1 MAFFEFKSLTSV
13 LRRHN
18 LNKLRW
24 GLIGGGEGSQIGF
37 AHRAAAQLDGRF
49 SFVAGALDV
58 DPQAAREF
66 GVSLG
71 LKVAR
76 SYGSWQDMLGTEKN
90 VKGEERIGLVTIA
103 TPNSTHFKITKAF
116 LEAGF
121 NVLCEKPLTMTVEE
135 ARELVLIAKASNR
148 ICAVNYGY
156 TGYPLVRQMRSMVL
170 GGDLGEI
177 RLVVAEFAGGFMAD
191 SADAE
196 NPRVKWRFS
205 SQHSGMAAITVDCG
219 IHALNMA
226 CFVTN
231 KKVVEV
237 SSDFASGIK
246 NRELED
252 DNSSAFRLESGI
264 IGRLWT
270 SGLAIGRT
278 HGLTLQVFGEK
289 GGLSWKQEQP
299 DQLSWTP
306 LNKPT
311 NILERG
317 HPDLHL
323 SAQRANRITIGHPEG
338 MVFAF
343 ANIYQDLSEVI
354 SAQAVGKKPSNLAI
368 DYPTVEDGCH
378 SIEIVE
384 AMTRSVANKS
394 CWTKV

>member
-1 MAFFEFKSLTSV
+1 MVPLF
-13 LRRHN
+13 RRFN
-18 LNKLRW
+18 LDKLNW
-24 GLIGGGEGSQIGF
+24 GLIGGGDGSQVGF
-37 AHRAAAQLDGRF
+37 AHRAAAQLDGNF
-49 SFVAGALDV
+49 NFVAGALDL
-58 DPQAAREF
+58 DPDKAREF
-66 GVSLG
+66 GIYLG
-71 LKVAR
+71 LENSR
-76 SYGSWQDMLGTEKN
+76 SYGSWQGMLDAEKN
-90 VKGEERIGLVTIA
+90 MRAEKRLNLVTVA
-103 TPNSTHFKITKAF
+103 TPNSTHFEISKAF
-116 LEAGF
+116 LESGF
-121 NVLCEKPLTMTVEE
+121 HVLCEKPLTMTVEE
-135 ARELVLIAKASNR
+135 AKALVLIAAKSNR
-148 ICAVNYGY
+148 VCAVNYGY
-156 TGYPLVRQMRSMVL
+156 TGYPLVRQMRSMIMGGEL
-170 GGDLGEI
+170 GQI

-205 SQHSGMAAITVDCG
+205 SKHSGMAAITVDCG

-226 CFVTN
+226 CFVTD

-246 NRELED
+246 SRELED
-252 DNSSAFRLESGI
+252 DNSSAFRLETGI

-289 GGLSWKQEQP
+289 GGLYWKQEQP
-299 DQLSWTP
+299 NQLYWTP
-306 LNKPT
+306 INKST
-311 NILERG
+311 QILERG

-323 SAQRANRITIGHPEG
+323 SARRANRITIGHPEG

-343 ANIYQDLSEVI
+343 ANIYRDLSDVI
-354 SAQAVGKKPSNLAI
+354 FATKAGKQPDILAL

-384 AMTRSVANKS
+384 AMTRSVANRS

>member
-1 MAFFEFKSLTSV
+1 MDK
-13 LRRHN
+13 
-18 LNKLRW
+18 LNW
-24 GLIGGGEGSQIGF
+24 GLIGGGDGSQVGF
-37 AHRAAAQLDGRF
+37 AHRAAAQLDGNF
-49 SFVAGALDV
+49 NFVAGALDL
-58 DPQAAREF
+58 DPDKAREF
-66 GVSLG
+66 GIYLG
-71 LKVAR
+71 LENSR
-76 SYGSWQDMLGTEKN
+76 SYGSWQGMLDAEKN
-90 VKGEERIGLVTIA
+90 MRVEKRLNLVTVA
-103 TPNSTHFKITKAF
+103 TPNSTHFEISKAF
-116 LEAGF
+116 LESGF
-121 NVLCEKPLTMTVEE
+121 HVLCEKPLTMTVEE
-135 ARELVLIAKASNR
+135 AKALVLIAAKSNR
-148 ICAVNYGY
+148 VCAVNYGY
-156 TGYPLVRQMRSMVL
+156 TGYPLVRQMRSMIMGGEL
-170 GGDLGEI
+170 GQI

-205 SQHSGMAAITVDCG
+205 SKHSGMAAITVDCG

-226 CFVTN
+226 CFVTD

-246 NRELED
+246 SRELED
-252 DNSSAFRLESGI
+252 DNSSAFRLETGI

-289 GGLSWKQEQP
+289 GGLYWKQEQP
-299 DQLSWTP
+299 NQLYWTP
-306 LNKPT
+306 INKST
-311 NILERG
+311 QILERG

-323 SAQRANRITIGHPEG
+323 SARRANRITIGHPEG

-343 ANIYQDLSEVI
+343 ANIYRDLSDVI
-354 SAQAVGKKPSNLAI
+354 FATKAGKQPDILAL

-384 AMTRSVANKS
+384 AMTRSVANRS

>member
-1 MAFFEFKSLTSV
+1 MDK
-13 LRRHN
+13 
-18 LNKLRW
+18 LNW
-24 GLIGGGEGSQIGF
+24 GLIGGGDGSQVGF
-37 AHRAAAQLDGRF
+37 AHRAASQLDGNF
-49 SFVAGALDV
+49 NFVAGALDL
-58 DPQAAREF
+58 DPDKARKF

-71 LKVAR
+71 LDNSR
-76 SYGSWQDMLGTEKN
+76 SYGSWQGMLDAEKN
-90 VKGEERIGLVTIA
+90 MRGEKRLNLVTVA
-103 TPNSTHFKITKAF
+103 TPNSTHFEISKAF
-116 LEAGF
+116 LESGF
-121 NVLCEKPLTMTVEE
+121 HVLCEKPLTMTVEE
-135 ARELVLIAKASNR
+135 AKALVLIAAKSNR
-148 ICAVNYGY
+148 VCAVNYGY
-156 TGYPLVRQMRSMVL
+156 TGYPLVRQMRSMIMGEEL
-170 GGDLGEI
+170 GQI

-205 SQHSGMAAITVDCG
+205 SKHSGMAAITVDCG

-226 CFVTN
+226 CFVTD

-246 NRELED
+246 SRELED
-252 DNSSAFRLESGI
+252 DNSSAFRLETGI

-289 GGLSWKQEQP
+289 GGLYWKQEQP
-299 DQLSWTP
+299 NQLYWTP
-306 LNKPT
+306 INKST
-311 NILERG
+311 QILERG

-323 SAQRANRITIGHPEG
+323 SARRANRITIGHPEG

-343 ANIYQDLSEVI
+343 ANIYRDLSEVI
-354 SAQAVGKKPSNLAI
+354 FATKVGKQPDILAL

-384 AMTRSVANKS
+384 AMTRSVANRS

>member
-1 MAFFEFKSLTSV
+1 MDK
-13 LRRHN
+13 
-18 LNKLRW
+18 LNW
-24 GLIGGGEGSQIGF
+24 GLIGGGDGSQVGF
-37 AHRAAAQLDGRF
+37 AHRAAAQLDGKF
-49 SFVAGALDV
+49 NFVAGALDL
-58 DPQAAREF
+58 DPDRAREF
-66 GVSLG
+66 GVTLG
-71 LKVAR
+71 LESSR
-76 SYGSWQDMLGTEKN
+76 SYGSWQRMLVAEKAI
-90 VKGEERIGLVTIA
+90 KGKERINLVTIA
-103 TPNSTHFKITKAF
+103 TPNSTHFEITKAF
-116 LEAGF
+116 LESGF
-121 NVLCEKPLTMTVEE
+121 HVLCEKPLTMTVEE
-135 ARELVLIAKASNR
+135 AKALVVIAKKSSKV
-148 ICAVNYGY
+148 CAVNYGY
-156 TGYPLVRQMRSMVL
+156 TGYPMVRQMRSMIMA
-170 GGDLGEI
+170 GELGEI

-205 SQHSGMAAITVDCG
+205 SKQSGMAAITVDCG

-246 NRELED
+246 SRELED
-252 DNSSAFRLESGI
+252 DNSSAFRLETGI

-299 DQLSWTP
+299 NQLSWTP
-306 LNKPT
+306 INKST
-311 NILERG
+311 QILERG

-323 SAQRANRITIGHPEG
+323 SARRANRITIGHPEG

-343 ANIYQDLSEVI
+343 ANIYRDLSDVI
-354 SAQAVGKKPSNLAI
+354 FSTKAGKKPDILAL

-384 AMTRSVANKS
+384 AMTRSVANRS

>member
-1 MAFFEFKSLTSV
+1 MDK
-13 LRRHN
+13 
-18 LNKLRW
+18 LNW
-24 GLIGGGEGSQIGF
+24 GLIGGGDGSQVGF
-37 AHRAAAQLDGRF
+37 AHRAAAQLDGKF
-49 SFVAGALDV
+49 NFVAGALDL
-58 DPQAAREF
+58 DPDRAREF
-66 GVSLG
+66 GVTLG
-71 LKVAR
+71 LESSR
-76 SYGSWQDMLGTEKN
+76 SYGSWQRMLVAEKAI
-90 VKGEERIGLVTIA
+90 KGKERINLVTIA
-103 TPNSTHFKITKAF
+103 TPNSTHFEITKAF
-116 LEAGF
+116 LESGF
-121 NVLCEKPLTMTVEE
+121 HVLCEKPLTMTVEE
-135 ARELVLIAKASNR
+135 AKALVVIARKSSKV
-148 ICAVNYGY
+148 CAVNYGY
-156 TGYPLVRQMRSMVL
+156 TGYPMVRQMRSMIMA
-170 GGDLGEI
+170 GELGEI

-205 SQHSGMAAITVDCG
+205 SKQSGMAAITVDCG

-246 NRELED
+246 SRELED
-252 DNSSAFRLESGI
+252 DNSSAFRLETGI

-299 DQLSWTP
+299 NQLSWTP
-306 LNKPT
+306 INKST
-311 NILERG
+311 QILERG

-323 SAQRANRITIGHPEG
+323 SARRANRITIGHPEG

-343 ANIYQDLSEVI
+343 ANIYRDLSDVI
-354 SAQAVGKKPSNLAI
+354 FATKAGKQPDILAL

-384 AMTRSVANKS
+384 AMTRSVANRS

>member
-1 MAFFEFKSLTSV
+1 MDK
-13 LRRHN
+13 
-18 LNKLRW
+18 LNW
-24 GLIGGGEGSQIGF
+24 GLIGGGDGSQVGF
-37 AHRAAAQLDGRF
+37 AHRAAAQLDGKF
-49 SFVAGALDV
+49 NFVAGALDL
-58 DPQAAREF
+58 DPDRAREF
-66 GVSLG
+66 GVTLG
-71 LKVAR
+71 LESSR
-76 SYGSWQDMLGTEKN
+76 SYGSWQRMLVAEKAI
-90 VKGEERIGLVTIA
+90 KGKERINLVTIA
-103 TPNSTHFKITKAF
+103 TPNSTHFEITKAF
-116 LEAGF
+116 LESGF
-121 NVLCEKPLTMTVEE
+121 HVLCEKPLTMTVEE
-135 ARELVLIAKASNR
+135 AKALVVIAKKSSKV
-148 ICAVNYGY
+148 CAVNYGY
-156 TGYPLVRQMRSMVL
+156 TGYPMVRQMRSMIMA
-170 GGDLGEI
+170 GELGEI

-205 SQHSGMAAITVDCG
+205 SKQSGMAAITVDCG

-246 NRELED
+246 SRELED
-252 DNSSAFRLESGI
+252 DNSSAFRLETGI

-299 DQLSWTP
+299 NQLSWTP
-306 LNKPT
+306 INKST
-311 NILERG
+311 QILERG

-323 SAQRANRITIGHPEG
+323 SARRANRITIGHPEG

-343 ANIYQDLSEVI
+343 ANIYRDLSDVI
-354 SAQAVGKKPSNLAI
+354 FATKAGKQPDILAL

-384 AMTRSVANKS
+384 AMTRSVANRS

>member
-1 MAFFEFKSLTSV
+1 MSRLSWA
-13 LRRHN
+13 
-18 LNKLRW
+18 
-24 GLIGGGEGSQIGF
+24 LIGGGEGSQVGF
-37 AHRAAAQLDGRF
+37 AHRAAAQLDNNF
-49 SFVAGALDV
+49 SLVAGALDV
-58 DPQAAREF
+58 NPDSARAF
-66 GVSLG
+66 GISLG
-71 LKVAR
+71 LESAR
-76 SYGSWQDMLGTEKN
+76 SYRSWRDMLDAEKN
-90 VKGEERIGLVTIA
+90 VEGDQRIDLVTVA
-103 TPNSTHFKITKAF
+103 TPNSTHFEITKEF

-121 NVLCEKPLTMTVEE
+121 HVLCEKPLTMTVEE
-135 ARELVLIAKASNR
+135 AQALVLIAKASNR

-170 GGDLGEI
+170 AGELGKI

-196 NPRVKWRFS
+196 NPRVKWRFNS
-205 SQHSGMAAITVDCG
+205 KHSGMAAITVDCG

-226 CFVTN
+226 CFITN
-231 KKVVEV
+231 EKVVEV

-246 NRELED
+246 SRELED
-252 DNSSAFRLESGI
+252 DNLSAFRMESGI
-264 IGRLWT
+264 VGRLWT

-278 HGLTLQVFGEK
+278 HGLTIQIFGEK
-289 GGLSWKQEQP
+289 GGLSWTQEQP
-299 DQLSWTP
+299 NQLSWTP

-311 NILERG
+311 CILERG

-343 ANIYQDLSEVI
+343 ANIYRDLFEVI
-354 SAQAVGKKPSNLAI
+354 SSVKADTKPHSLAL
-368 DYPTVEDGCH
+368 DYPKVEDGCH

>member
-1 MAFFEFKSLTSV
+1 MGL
-13 LRRHN
+13 LRRFN
-18 LNKLRW
+18 LDKLNW
-24 GLIGGGEGSQIGF
+24 GLIGGGDGSQVGF
-37 AHRAAAQLDGRF
+37 AHRAAAQLDGNF
-49 SFVAGALDV
+49 NFVAGALDL
-58 DPQAAREF
+58 DPDKAREF
-66 GVSLG
+66 GIYLG
-71 LKVAR
+71 LENSR
-76 SYGSWQDMLGTEKN
+76 SYGSWQGMLDAEKN
-90 VKGEERIGLVTIA
+90 IRGENRLNLVTVA
-103 TPNSTHFKITKAF
+103 TPNSTHFEISKAF
-116 LEAGF
+116 LESGF
-121 NVLCEKPLTMTVEE
+121 HVLCEKPLTMTVEE
-135 ARELVLIAKASNR
+135 AKALVLIAAKSNR
-148 ICAVNYGY
+148 VCAVNYGY
-156 TGYPLVRQMRSMVL
+156 TGYPLVRQMRSMIMGGEL
-170 GGDLGEI
+170 GQI

-205 SQHSGMAAITVDCG
+205 SKHSGMAAITVDCG

-226 CFVTN
+226 CFVTD

-246 NRELED
+246 SRELED
-252 DNSSAFRLESGI
+252 DNSSAFRLETGI

-289 GGLSWKQEQP
+289 GGLYWKQEQP
-299 DQLSWTP
+299 NQLYWTP
-306 LNKPT
+306 INKST
-311 NILERG
+311 QILERG

-323 SAQRANRITIGHPEG
+323 SARRANRITIGHPEG

-343 ANIYQDLSEVI
+343 ANIYRDLSDVI
-354 SAQAVGKKPSNLAI
+354 FATKVGKQPDILAL

-384 AMTRSVANKS
+384 AMTRSVANRS

>member
-1 MAFFEFKSLTSV
+1 MDK
-13 LRRHN
+13 
-18 LNKLRW
+18 LNW
-24 GLIGGGEGSQIGF
+24 GLIGGGVGSQVGF
-37 AHRAAAQLDGRF
+37 AHRAAAQLDGKF
-49 SFVAGALDV
+49 NFVAGALDL
-58 DPQAAREF
+58 DPDRAREF
-66 GVSLG
+66 GVTLG
-71 LKVAR
+71 LESSR
-76 SYGSWQDMLGTEKN
+76 SYGSWQRMLVAEKAI
-90 VKGEERIGLVTIA
+90 KGKERINLVTIA
-103 TPNSTHFKITKAF
+103 TPNSTHFEITKAF
-116 LEAGF
+116 LESGF
-121 NVLCEKPLTMTVEE
+121 HVLCEKPLTMTVEE
-135 ARELVLIAKASNR
+135 AKALVVIAKKSSKV
-148 ICAVNYGY
+148 CAVNYGY
-156 TGYPLVRQMRSMVL
+156 TGYPMVRQMRSMIMA
-170 GGDLGEI
+170 GELGEI

-196 NPRVKWRFS
+196 NPRVKWRFNS
-205 SQHSGMAAITVDCG
+205 KQSGMAAITVDCG

-246 NRELED
+246 SRELED
-252 DNSSAFRLESGI
+252 DNSSAFRLETGI

-299 DQLSWTP
+299 NQLSWTP
-306 LNKPT
+306 INKST
-311 NILERG
+311 QILERG

-323 SAQRANRITIGHPEG
+323 SARRANRITIGHPEG

-343 ANIYQDLSEVI
+343 ANIYRDLSDVI
-354 SAQAVGKKPSNLAI
+354 FATKAGKQPDILAL

-384 AMTRSVANKS
+384 AMTRSVANRS

>member
-1 MAFFEFKSLTSV
+1 MS
-13 LRRHN
+13 
-18 LNKLRW
+18 KLCW
-24 GLIGGGEGSQIGF
+24 GLIGGGEGSQVGF
-37 AHRAAAQLDGRF
+37 AHRAAAQLDGNF
-49 SFVAGALDV
+49 SLVAGALDL
-58 DPQAAREF
+58 DPHSAKAF

-71 LKVAR
+71 LDPTRA
-76 SYGSWQDMLGTEKN
+76 YGSWREMLDAEKGLIE
-90 VKGEERIGLVTIA
+90 KGGLDLVTVA
-103 TPNSTHFKITKAF
+103 TPNSTHFEISKAF

-121 NVLCEKPLTMTVEE
+121 HVLCEKPLTMTVEE
-135 ARELVLIAKASNR
+135 AKLLVLIANSTDR
-148 ICAVNYGY
+148 ICAINYGY

-170 GGDLGEI
+170 GGELGDI
-177 RLVVAEFAGGFMAD
+177 RLVMAEFAGGFMAD
-191 SADAE
+191 ASDAE

-205 SQHSGMAAITVDCG
+205 SKHSGMAAITVDCG

-237 SSDFASGIK
+237 SSDFACGIK
-246 NRELED
+246 GRELED

-264 IGRLWT
+264 VGRLWT

-299 DQLSWTP
+299 NQLSWTP

-311 NILERG
+311 RILERG
-317 HPDLHL
+317 HQDLHL

-343 ANIYQDLSEVI
+343 ANIYNDLFDVI
-354 SAQAVGKKPSNLAI
+354 IARKAGEKPNSLAL

-378 SIEIVE
+378 SIEVVE
-384 AMTRSVANKS
+384 AMTRSVANNS

>member
-1 MAFFEFKSLTSV
+1 MDK
-13 LRRHN
+13 
-18 LNKLRW
+18 LNW
-24 GLIGGGEGSQIGF
+24 GLIGGGDGSQVGF
-37 AHRAAAQLDGRF
+37 AHRAAAQLDGNF
-49 SFVAGALDV
+49 NFVAGALDL
-58 DPQAAREF
+58 DPDKAREF

-71 LKVAR
+71 LDNSR
-76 SYGSWQDMLGTEKN
+76 SYGSWQAMLDAEKTMR
-90 VKGEERIGLVTIA
+90 GEKRLNLVTVA
-103 TPNSTHFKITKAF
+103 TPNSTHFEISKAF
-116 LEAGF
+116 LESGF
-121 NVLCEKPLTMTVEE
+121 HVLCEKPLTMTVEE
-135 ARELVLIAKASNR
+135 AKSLVLIAAKSNR
-148 ICAVNYGY
+148 VCAVNYGY
-156 TGYPLVRQMRSMVL
+156 TGYPLVRQMRSMIMAGEL
-170 GGDLGEI
+170 GRI

-205 SQHSGMAAITVDCG
+205 SKHSGMAAITVDCG

-246 NRELED
+246 SRELED
-252 DNSSAFRLESGI
+252 DNSSAFRLETGI

-289 GGLSWKQEQP
+289 GGVYWKQEQP
-299 DQLSWTP
+299 NQLSWTP
-306 LNKPT
+306 INKST
-311 NILERG
+311 QILERG

-323 SAQRANRITIGHPEG
+323 SARRANRITIGHPEG

-343 ANIYQDLSEVI
+343 ANIYRDLSDVI
-354 SAQAVGKKPSNLAI
+354 FATKAGKQPDILAL

-384 AMTRSVANKS
+384 AMTRSVANRS

>member
-1 MAFFEFKSLTSV
+1 MDK
-13 LRRHN
+13 
-18 LNKLRW
+18 LNW
-24 GLIGGGEGSQIGF
+24 GLIGGGVGSQVGF
-37 AHRAAAQLDGRF
+37 AHRAAAQLDGKF
-49 SFVAGALDV
+49 NFVAGALDL
-58 DPQAAREF
+58 DPDRAREF
-66 GVSLG
+66 GVTLG
-71 LKVAR
+71 LESSR
-76 SYGSWQDMLGTEKN
+76 SYGSWQRMLVAEKAI
-90 VKGEERIGLVTIA
+90 KGKERINLVTIA
-103 TPNSTHFKITKAF
+103 TPNSTHFEITKAF
-116 LEAGF
+116 LESGF
-121 NVLCEKPLTMTVEE
+121 HVLCEKPLTMTVEE
-135 ARELVLIAKASNR
+135 AKALVVIAKKSSKV
-148 ICAVNYGY
+148 CAVNYGY
-156 TGYPLVRQMRSMVL
+156 TGYPMVRQMRSMIMA
-170 GGDLGEI
+170 GELGEI

-205 SQHSGMAAITVDCG
+205 SKQSGMAAITVDCG

-246 NRELED
+246 SRELED
-252 DNSSAFRLESGI
+252 DNSSAFRLETGI

-299 DQLSWTP
+299 NQLSWTP
-306 LNKPT
+306 INKST
-311 NILERG
+311 QILERG

-323 SAQRANRITIGHPEG
+323 SARRANRITIGHPEG

-343 ANIYQDLSEVI
+343 ANIYRDLSDVI
-354 SAQAVGKKPSNLAI
+354 FATKAGKQPDILAL

-384 AMTRSVANKS
+384 AMTRSVANRS

>member
-1 MAFFEFKSLTSV
+1 MGL
-13 LRRHN
+13 LRRFN
-18 LNKLRW
+18 LDKLNW
-24 GLIGGGEGSQIGF
+24 GLIGGGDGSQVGF
-37 AHRAAAQLDGRF
+37 AHRAAAQLDGKF
-49 SFVAGALDV
+49 NFVAGALDL
-58 DPQAAREF
+58 DPDRAREF
-66 GVSLG
+66 GVTLG
-71 LKVAR
+71 LESSR
-76 SYGSWQDMLGTEKN
+76 SYGSWQRMLVAEKAI
-90 VKGEERIGLVTIA
+90 KGKERINLVTIA
-103 TPNSTHFKITKAF
+103 TPNSTHFEITKAF
-116 LEAGF
+116 LESGF
-121 NVLCEKPLTMTVEE
+121 HVLCEKPLTMTVEE
-135 ARELVLIAKASNR
+135 AKALVVIAKKSSKV
-148 ICAVNYGY
+148 CAVNYGY
-156 TGYPLVRQMRSMVL
+156 TGYPMVRQMRSMIMA
-170 GGDLGEI
+170 GELGEI

-205 SQHSGMAAITVDCG
+205 SKQSGMAAITVDCG

-246 NRELED
+246 SRELED
-252 DNSSAFRLESGI
+252 DNSSAFRLETGI

-299 DQLSWTP
+299 NQLSWTP
-306 LNKPT
+306 INKST
-311 NILERG
+311 QILERG

-323 SAQRANRITIGHPEG
+323 SARRANRITIGHPEG

-343 ANIYQDLSEVI
+343 ANIYRDLSDVI
-354 SAQAVGKKPSNLAI
+354 FATKAGKQPDILAL

-384 AMTRSVANKS
+384 AMTRSVANRS

>member
-1 MAFFEFKSLTSV
+1 MVPLF
-13 LRRHN
+13 RRFN
-18 LNKLRW
+18 LDKLNW
-24 GLIGGGEGSQIGF
+24 GLIGGGDGSQVGF
-37 AHRAAAQLDGRF
+37 AHRAAAQLDGNF
-49 SFVAGALDV
+49 NFVAGALDL
-58 DPQAAREF
+58 DPDKAREF

-71 LKVAR
+71 LENSR
-76 SYGSWQDMLGTEKN
+76 SYGSWQGMLDAEKN
-90 VKGEERIGLVTIA
+90 IRGEKRLNLVTVA
-103 TPNSTHFKITKAF
+103 TPNSTHFEISKAF
-116 LEAGF
+116 LESGF
-121 NVLCEKPLTMTVEE
+121 HVLCEKPLTMTVEE
-135 ARELVLIAKASNR
+135 AKALVLIAAKSNR
-148 ICAVNYGY
+148 VCAVNYGY
-156 TGYPLVRQMRSMVL
+156 TGYPLVRQMRSMIMGGEL
-170 GGDLGEI
+170 GQI

-205 SQHSGMAAITVDCG
+205 SKHSGMAAITVDCG

-226 CFVTN
+226 CFVTD

-246 NRELED
+246 SRELED
-252 DNSSAFRLESGI
+252 DNSSAFRLETGI

-289 GGLSWKQEQP
+289 GGLYWKQEQP
-299 DQLSWTP
+299 NQLYWTP
-306 LNKPT
+306 INKST
-311 NILERG
+311 QILERG

-323 SAQRANRITIGHPEG
+323 SARRANRITIGHPEG

-343 ANIYQDLSEVI
+343 ANIYRDLSDVI
-354 SAQAVGKKPSNLAI
+354 FATKAGKQPDILAL

-384 AMTRSVANKS
+384 AMTRSVANRS

>member
-1 MAFFEFKSLTSV
+1 MDK
-13 LRRHN
+13 
-18 LNKLRW
+18 LNW
-24 GLIGGGEGSQIGF
+24 GLIGGGDGSQVGF
-37 AHRAAAQLDGRF
+37 AHRAAAQLDGNF
-49 SFVAGALDV
+49 NFVAGALDL
-58 DPQAAREF
+58 DPDKAREF
-66 GVSLG
+66 GIYLG
-71 LKVAR
+71 LENSR
-76 SYGSWQDMLGTEKN
+76 SYGSWQGMLDAEKN
-90 VKGEERIGLVTIA
+90 MRVEKRLNLVTVA
-103 TPNSTHFKITKAF
+103 TPNSTHFEISKAF
-116 LEAGF
+116 LESGF
-121 NVLCEKPLTMTVEE
+121 HVLCEKPLTMTVDE
-135 ARELVLIAKASNR
+135 AKALVLIAAKSNR
-148 ICAVNYGY
+148 VCAVNYGY
-156 TGYPLVRQMRSMVL
+156 TGYPLVRQMRSMIMGGEL
-170 GGDLGEI
+170 GQI

-205 SQHSGMAAITVDCG
+205 SKHSGMAAITVDCG

-246 NRELED
+246 SRELED
-252 DNSSAFRLESGI
+252 DNSSAFRLETGI

-299 DQLSWTP
+299 NQLSWTP
-306 LNKPT
+306 INKST
-311 NILERG
+311 QILERG

-323 SAQRANRITIGHPEG
+323 SARRANRITIGHPEG

-343 ANIYQDLSEVI
+343 ANIYRDLSDVI
-354 SAQAVGKKPSNLAI
+354 FATKAGKQPDILAL

-384 AMTRSVANKS
+384 AMTRSVANRS

>member
-1 MAFFEFKSLTSV
+1 MISLF
-13 LRRHN
+13 RRFN
-18 LNKLRW
+18 LDKLNW
-24 GLIGGGEGSQIGF
+24 GLIGGGDGSQVGF
-37 AHRAAAQLDGRF
+37 AHRAAAQLDGNF
-49 SFVAGALDV
+49 NFVAGALDL
-58 DPQAAREF
+58 DPDRAREF

-71 LKVAR
+71 LDSSR
-76 SYGSWQDMLGTEKN
+76 SYGSWQDMLDAEKSIR
-90 VKGEERIGLVTIA
+90 GEKRLNLVTVA
-103 TPNSTHFKITKAF
+103 TPNSTHFEISKAF

-121 NVLCEKPLTMTVEE
+121 NVLCEKPLTMTVGE
-135 ARELVLIAKASNR
+135 AKALVLIAKKSNR

-156 TGYPLVRQMRSMVL
+156 TGYPMVRQMRSMIMA
-170 GGDLGEI
+170 GELGEI

-205 SQHSGMAAITVDCG
+205 SKQSGMAAITVDCG

-246 NRELED
+246 SRELED
-252 DNSSAFRLESGI
+252 DNSSAFRLETGI

-289 GGLSWKQEQP
+289 GGVYWKQEQP
-299 DQLSWTP
+299 NQLSWTP
-306 LNKPT
+306 INKST
-311 NILERG
+311 QILERG

-323 SAQRANRITIGHPEG
+323 SARRANRITIGHPEG

-343 ANIYQDLSEVI
+343 ANIYRDLSDVI
-354 SAQAVGKKPSNLAI
+354 FATKAGKQPDILAL

-384 AMTRSVANKS
+384 AMTRSVANRS

>member
-1 MAFFEFKSLTSV
+1 MDK
-13 LRRHN
+13 
-18 LNKLRW
+18 LNW
-24 GLIGGGEGSQIGF
+24 GLIGGGDGSQVGF
-37 AHRAAAQLDGRF
+37 AHRAAAQLDGNF
-49 SFVAGALDV
+49 NFVAGALDL
-58 DPQAAREF
+58 DPDKAREF

-71 LKVAR
+71 LDNSR
-76 SYGSWQDMLGTEKN
+76 SYGSWQAMLDAEKTMG
-90 VKGEERIGLVTIA
+90 GEKRLNLVTVA
-103 TPNSTHFKITKAF
+103 TPNSTHFEISKAF
-116 LEAGF
+116 LESGF
-121 NVLCEKPLTMTVEE
+121 HVLCEKPLTMTVEE
-135 ARELVLIAKASNR
+135 AKALVLIAAKSNR
-148 ICAVNYGY
+148 VCAVNYGY
-156 TGYPLVRQMRSMVL
+156 TGYPLVRQMRSMIMGGEL
-170 GGDLGEI
+170 GQI

-205 SQHSGMAAITVDCG
+205 SKHSGMAAITVDCG

-246 NRELED
+246 SRELED
-252 DNSSAFRLESGI
+252 DNSSAFRLETGI

-289 GGLSWKQEQP
+289 GGVYWKQEQP
-299 DQLSWTP
+299 NQLSWTP
-306 LNKPT
+306 INKST
-311 NILERG
+311 QILERG

-323 SAQRANRITIGHPEG
+323 SARRANRITIGHPEG

-343 ANIYQDLSEVI
+343 ANIYRDLSDVI
-354 SAQAVGKKPSNLAI
+354 FATKAGKQPDILAL

-384 AMTRSVANKS
+384 AMTRSVANRS

>member
-1 MAFFEFKSLTSV
+1 MGL
-13 LRRHN
+13 LRRFN
-18 LNKLRW
+18 LDKLNW
-24 GLIGGGEGSQIGF
+24 GLIGGGDGSQVGF
-37 AHRAAAQLDGRF
+37 AHRAAAQLDGKF
-49 SFVAGALDV
+49 NFVAGALDL
-58 DPQAAREF
+58 DPDRAREF
-66 GVSLG
+66 GVTLG
-71 LKVAR
+71 LESSR
-76 SYGSWQDMLGTEKN
+76 SYGSWQRMLVAEKAI
-90 VKGEERIGLVTIA
+90 KGKERINLVTIA
-103 TPNSTHFKITKAF
+103 TPNSTHFEITKAF
-116 LEAGF
+116 LESGF
-121 NVLCEKPLTMTVEE
+121 HVLCEKPLTMTVEE
-135 ARELVLIAKASNR
+135 AKALVVIAKKSSKV
-148 ICAVNYGY
+148 CAVNYGY
-156 TGYPLVRQMRSMVL
+156 TGYPMVRQMRSMIMA
-170 GGDLGEI
+170 GELGEI

-205 SQHSGMAAITVDCG
+205 SKQSGMAAITVDCG

-246 NRELED
+246 SRELED
-252 DNSSAFRLESGI
+252 DNSSAFRLETGI

-299 DQLSWTP
+299 NQLSWTP
-306 LNKPT
+306 INKST
-311 NILERG
+311 QILERG

-323 SAQRANRITIGHPEG
+323 SARRANRITIGHPEG

-343 ANIYQDLSEVI
+343 ANIYRDLSDVI
-354 SAQAVGKKPSNLAI
+354 FSTKAGKKPDILAL

-384 AMTRSVANKS
+384 AMTRSVANRS

>member
-1 MAFFEFKSLTSV
+1 MDK
-13 LRRHN
+13 
-18 LNKLRW
+18 LNW
-24 GLIGGGEGSQIGF
+24 GLIGGGDGSQVGF
-37 AHRAAAQLDGRF
+37 AHRAAAQLDGNF
-49 SFVAGALDV
+49 NFVAGALDL
-58 DPQAAREF
+58 DPDKAREF

-71 LKVAR
+71 LDNSR
-76 SYGSWQDMLGTEKN
+76 SYGSWQAMLDAEKTMG
-90 VKGEERIGLVTIA
+90 GEKRLNLVTVA
-103 TPNSTHFKITKAF
+103 TPNSTHFEISKAF
-116 LEAGF
+116 LESGF
-121 NVLCEKPLTMTVEE
+121 HVLCEKPLTMTVEE
-135 ARELVLIAKASNR
+135 AKALVIIAAKSQR

-156 TGYPLVRQMRSMVL
+156 TGYPLVRQMRSMIMAGEL
-170 GGDLGEI
+170 GRI

-205 SQHSGMAAITVDCG
+205 SKHSGMAAITVDCG

-226 CFVTN
+226 CFVTD

-246 NRELED
+246 SRELED
-252 DNSSAFRLESGI
+252 DNSSAFRLETGI

-289 GGLSWKQEQP
+289 GGVYWKQEQP
-299 DQLSWTP
+299 NQLSWP
-306 LNKPT
+306 PINKST
-311 NILERG
+311 QILERG

-323 SAQRANRITIGHPEG
+323 SARRANRITIGHPEG

-343 ANIYQDLSEVI
+343 ANIYRDLSDVI
-354 SAQAVGKKPSNLAI
+354 FSTKSGKKPDILAL

-384 AMTRSVANKS
+384 AMTRSVANRS

>member
-1 MAFFEFKSLTSV
+1 MDK
-13 LRRHN
+13 
-18 LNKLRW
+18 LNW
-24 GLIGGGEGSQIGF
+24 GLIGGGDGSQVGF
-37 AHRAAAQLDGRF
+37 AHRAAAQLDGNF
-49 SFVAGALDV
+49 NFVAGALDL
-58 DPQAAREF
+58 DPDRAREF

-71 LKVAR
+71 LDSSR
-76 SYGSWQDMLGTEKN
+76 SYGSWQDMLDAEKSIR
-90 VKGEERIGLVTIA
+90 GEKRLNLVTVA
-103 TPNSTHFKITKAF
+103 TPNSTHFEISKAF

-121 NVLCEKPLTMTVEE
+121 HVLCEKPLTMTVGE
-135 ARELVLIAKASNR
+135 AKALVLIAKKSNR

-156 TGYPLVRQMRSMVL
+156 TGYPMVRQMRSMVMSGEL
-170 GGDLGEI
+170 GQI

-205 SQHSGMAAITVDCG
+205 SKHSGMAAITVDCG

-246 NRELED
+246 SRELED
-252 DNSSAFRLESGI
+252 DNSSAFRLETGI

-299 DQLSWTP
+299 NQLSWTP
-306 LNKPT
+306 INKST
-311 NILERG
+311 QILERG

-323 SAQRANRITIGHPEG
+323 SARRANRITIGHPEG

-343 ANIYQDLSEVI
+343 ANIYRDLSDVI
-354 SAQAVGKKPSNLAI
+354 FATKAGKQPDILAL

-384 AMTRSVANKS
+384 AMTRSVANRS

>member
-1 MAFFEFKSLTSV
+1 MGL
-13 LRRHN
+13 LRRFN
-18 LNKLRW
+18 LDKLNW
-24 GLIGGGEGSQIGF
+24 GLIGGGDGSQVGF
-37 AHRAAAQLDGRF
+37 AHRAAAQLDGKF
-49 SFVAGALDV
+49 NFVAGALDL
-58 DPQAAREF
+58 DPDRAREF
-66 GVSLG
+66 GVTLG
-71 LKVAR
+71 LESSR
-76 SYGSWQDMLGTEKN
+76 SYGSWQRMLVAEKAI
-90 VKGEERIGLVTIA
+90 KGKERINLVTIA
-103 TPNSTHFKITKAF
+103 TPNSTHFEITKAF
-116 LEAGF
+116 LESGF
-121 NVLCEKPLTMTVEE
+121 HVLCEKPLTMTVEE
-135 ARELVLIAKASNR
+135 AKALVVIAKKSSKV
-148 ICAVNYGY
+148 CAVNYGY
-156 TGYPLVRQMRSMVL
+156 TGYPMVRQMRSMIMA
-170 GGDLGEI
+170 GELGEI

-205 SQHSGMAAITVDCG
+205 SKQSGMAAITVDCG

-246 NRELED
+246 SRELED
-252 DNSSAFRLESGI
+252 DNSSAFRLETGI

-289 GGLSWKQEQP
+289 GGLYWKQEQP
-299 DQLSWTP
+299 NQLSWTP
-306 LNKPT
+306 INKST
-311 NILERG
+311 QILERG

-323 SAQRANRITIGHPEG
+323 SARRANRITIGHPEG

-343 ANIYQDLSEVI
+343 ANIYRDLSDVI
-354 SAQAVGKKPSNLAI
+354 FSTKAGKKPDILAL

-384 AMTRSVANKS
+384 AMTRSVANRS

>member
-1 MAFFEFKSLTSV
+1 MDK
-13 LRRHN
+13 
-18 LNKLRW
+18 LNW
-24 GLIGGGEGSQIGF
+24 GLIGGGDGSQVGF
-37 AHRAAAQLDGRF
+37 AHRAAAQLDGNF
-49 SFVAGALDV
+49 NFVAGALDL
-58 DPQAAREF
+58 DPDKAREF

-71 LKVAR
+71 LENSR
-76 SYGSWQDMLGTEKN
+76 SYGSWQGMLDAEKN
-90 VKGEERIGLVTIA
+90 MIGEKRLNLVTVA
-103 TPNSTHFKITKAF
+103 TPNSTHFEISKAF
-116 LEAGF
+116 LESGF
-121 NVLCEKPLTMTVEE
+121 HVLCEKPLTMTVEE
-135 ARELVLIAKASNR
+135 AKALVLIAAKSNR
-148 ICAVNYGY
+148 VCAVNYGY
-156 TGYPLVRQMRSMVL
+156 TGYPLVRQMRSMIMGEEL
-170 GGDLGEI
+170 GQI

-205 SQHSGMAAITVDCG
+205 SKHSGMAAITVDCG

-226 CFVTN
+226 CFVTD

-246 NRELED
+246 SRELED
-252 DNSSAFRLESGI
+252 DNSSAFRLETGI

-299 DQLSWTP
+299 NQLSWTP
-306 LNKPT
+306 INKST
-311 NILERG
+311 QILERG

-323 SAQRANRITIGHPEG
+323 SARRANRITIGHPEG

-343 ANIYQDLSEVI
+343 ANIYRDLSDVI
-354 SAQAVGKKPSNLAI
+354 FATKAGKQPDILAL

-384 AMTRSVANKS
+384 AMTRSVANRS

>member
-1 MAFFEFKSLTSV
+1 MDK
-13 LRRHN
+13 
-18 LNKLRW
+18 LNW
-24 GLIGGGEGSQIGF
+24 GLIGGGEGSQVGF
-37 AHRAAAQLDGRF
+37 AHRAAAQLDGNF
-49 SFVAGALDV
+49 NFVAGALDL
-58 DPQAAREF
+58 DPDKAREF
-66 GVSLG
+66 GIYLG
-71 LKVAR
+71 LENSR
-76 SYGSWQDMLGTEKN
+76 SYGSWQGMLDAEKN
-90 VKGEERIGLVTIA
+90 MRGEKRLNLVTVA
-103 TPNSTHFKITKAF
+103 TPNSTHFEISKAF
-116 LEAGF
+116 LELGF
-121 NVLCEKPLTMTVEE
+121 HVLCEKPLTMTVEE
-135 ARELVLIAKASNR
+135 AKALVLIAAKSNR
-148 ICAVNYGY
+148 VCAVNYGY
-156 TGYPLVRQMRSMVL
+156 TGYPLVRQMRSMIMGGEL
-170 GGDLGEI
+170 GQI

-191 SADAE
+191 LADAE

-205 SQHSGMAAITVDCG
+205 SKHSGMAAITVDCG

-226 CFVTN
+226 CFVTD

-246 NRELED
+246 SRELED
-252 DNSSAFRLESGI
+252 DNSSAFRLETGI

-299 DQLSWTP
+299 NQLSWTP
-306 LNKPT
+306 INKST
-311 NILERG
+311 QILERG

-323 SAQRANRITIGHPEG
+323 SARRANRITIGHPEG

-343 ANIYQDLSEVI
+343 ANIYRDLSEVI
-354 SAQAVGKKPSNLAI
+354 FATKVGKQPDILAL

-384 AMTRSVANKS
+384 AMTRSVANRS